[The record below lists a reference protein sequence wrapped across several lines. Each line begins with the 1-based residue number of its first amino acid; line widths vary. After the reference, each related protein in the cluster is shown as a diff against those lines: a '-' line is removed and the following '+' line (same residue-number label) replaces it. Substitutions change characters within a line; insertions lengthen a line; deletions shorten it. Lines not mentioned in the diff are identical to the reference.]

1 MAYSKQHIANI
12 AIENESSSPRT
23 LPISIHIDTLGA
35 ATIAF
40 GDSMSIR
47 TNEYGLDDLRQ
58 ALFDASRALM
68 VQRCRQADEE
78 REQQRQENYKRAK
91 TLELLQNRNTDS
103 VKETGTV
110 LTETAEQEKEDISK
124 VGLRTWGGNGEARE
138 WGER

>member
-1 MAYSKQHIANI
+1 MVYSKQHIANI

-78 REQQRQENYKRAK
+78 REQERQENYKRAK
-91 TLELLQNRNTDS
+91 TIELLRNQNT
-103 VKETGTV
+103 TGV
-110 LTETAEQEKEDISK
+110 
-124 VGLRTWGGNGEARE
+124 
-138 WGER
+138 

>member
-1 MAYSKQHIANI
+1 MTYSKQHITNI

-47 TNEYGLDDLRQ
+47 TNELGIDDLRQ

-68 VQRCRQADEE
+68 VQRNEKEALSKIGRREGNGEGREWDEQQFA
-78 REQQRQENYKRAK
+78 EQQRR
-91 TLELLQNRNTDS
+91 D
-103 VKETGTV
+103 
-110 LTETAEQEKEDISK
+110 EKN
-124 VGLRTWGGNGEARE
+124 GLYPNKWNDCN
-138 WGER
+138 